1 VAKRPEGGVRRAG
14 YDPDEY
20 ESFLLDRPRTAKL
33 ATVREDGRPH
43 VVPVWFDLD
52 GDGFIFTTW
61 HETVKA
67 ANLQR
72 DGRVSICVDNEVPPF
87 AFVLVEGT
95 AEVADGA
102 EDLLYWATR
111 IAGHYMGANRAEE
124 YGRRI
129 GVPAELLVRVITAK
143 VVAKKNVSD

>member
-1 VAKRPEGGVRRAG
+1 MQ
-14 YDPDEY
+14 DMTPDEY

-43 VVPVWFDLD
+43 VAPVWFDLD

-72 DGRVSICVDNEVPPF
+72 DGRVSFCVDNEAPPF

-95 AEVADGA
+95 AEVADRPD
-102 EDLLYWATR
+102 DLLYWATR

-124 YGRRI
+124 YGRRN
-129 GVPAELLVRVITAK
+129 GVPGELLVRVITAK

>member
-1 VAKRPEGGVRRAG
+1 MKLFRETRPDVSRWRMARRW
-14 YDPDEY
+14 
-20 ESFLLDRPRTAKL
+20 L
-33 ATVREDGRPH
+33 AALIRSSR
-43 VVPVWFDLD
+43 
-52 GDGFIFTTW
+52 
-61 HETVKA
+61 
-67 ANLQR
+67 LQR
-72 DGRVSICVDNEVPPF
+72 DGRVSFCVDTGVPPF

-129 GVPAELLVRVITAK
+129 GVPAELLVRAITPKVGAK
-143 VVAKKNVSD
+143 RTSPTRTPPAIVRCR